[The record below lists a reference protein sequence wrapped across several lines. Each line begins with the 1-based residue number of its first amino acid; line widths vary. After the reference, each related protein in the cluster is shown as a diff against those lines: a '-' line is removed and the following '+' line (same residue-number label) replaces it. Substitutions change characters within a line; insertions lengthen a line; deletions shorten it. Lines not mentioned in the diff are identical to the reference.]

1 MRRDGAEAENG
12 GTRCTR
18 WFVGCLSM
26 DGPRH
31 ERESPRLA
39 PHFSFLCLLPHRPLA
54 YSSWSGAPNY
64 TSRVTDENERP
75 AVRRRPVPWKGV
87 PVHSCFFPR
96 SLPLSLSLSAIESP
110 LFSLSLSLFL
120 SVCVFFTLVAT
131 KGPLSVARHARL
143 FYTPNVIQPRSYLK
157 LFLSLS
163 LAFGFFTRGRVYTSL
178 YPRALFLFRS
188 KVFLKPWRHA
198 QSVNAR
204 DEEGRRGAVGRGRR
218 AVVGT
223 TKKNCISPLIP
234 SPVERLGRERIKK
247 QRQRVMRLFTHKGR
261 ARRAFLRGTGRRRTA
276 VTQDN
281 PCSQSFLP
289 FPLTNHLH
297 SFLNVLVKIASSL
310 DRGGK
315 IENARILS
323 LPFKIP
329 ALLRRLLNIVRVK
342 WKIFEQCSFH

>member
-1 MRRDGAEAENG
+1 M
-12 GTRCTR
+12 
-18 WFVGCLSM
+18 
-26 DGPRH
+26 
-31 ERESPRLA
+31 
-39 PHFSFLCLLPHRPLA
+39 
-54 YSSWSGAPNY
+54 
-64 TSRVTDENERP
+64 
-75 AVRRRPVPWKGV
+75 
-87 PVHSCFFPR
+87 
-96 SLPLSLSLSAIESP
+96 
-110 LFSLSLSLFL
+110 
-120 SVCVFFTLVAT
+120 
-131 KGPLSVARHARL
+131 
-143 FYTPNVIQPRSYLK
+143 
-157 LFLSLS
+157 
-163 LAFGFFTRGRVYTSL
+163 
-178 YPRALFLFRS
+178 
-188 KVFLKPWRHA
+188 
-198 QSVNAR
+198 NAR

-281 PCSQSFLP
+281 PCSQSFPP